1 MQGTVRASLQ
11 KEGCSA
17 CPGPC
22 PAPPLEESNTV
33 TWSSKVLEQT
43 RGTRQPSDCT
53 SASLTGCSLNSCLCN
68 SFQLFVDVGLY
79 IDLLSSVK
87 NQFYM
92 ILLFSEVF
100 FISAELLILTKKKE
114 HLGFSFVVLIR
125 KTVSRFPLLVQPAV
139 LMNNKSIMAISL
151 QTLYTQVLLL

>member
-1 MQGTVRASLQ
+1 MQRTVRASLQ

-43 RGTRQPSDCT
+43 RDTRQPSDCT
-53 SASLTGCSLNSCLCN
+53 SASLAGGSLNSCLSN
-68 SFQLFVDVGLY
+68 SFQLFVGVGLY

-100 FISAELLILTKKKE
+100 FISAELLILTKKKSILAF
-114 HLGFSFVVLIR
+114 HLWF
-125 KTVSRFPLLVQPAV
+125 
-139 LMNNKSIMAISL
+139 
-151 QTLYTQVLLL
+151 